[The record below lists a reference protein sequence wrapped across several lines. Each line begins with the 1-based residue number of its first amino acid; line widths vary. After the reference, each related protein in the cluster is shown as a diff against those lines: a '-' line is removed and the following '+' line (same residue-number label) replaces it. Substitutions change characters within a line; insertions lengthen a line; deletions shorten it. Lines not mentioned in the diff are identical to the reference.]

1 MGRLLFISYKIL
13 EFFSVA
19 CKNRSRRSCC
29 FLQEIGRLF
38 YMIEKHKV
46 VLNNLSVKNQQVGL
60 FISIRNFQA
69 RNSSIKNPFTSD

>member
-19 CKNRSRRSCC
+19 CKDRSRRSCNL
-29 FLQEIGRLF
+29 FLQEIAGLF

-46 VLNNLSVKNQQVGL
+46 VLITYQ
-60 FISIRNFQA
+60 
-69 RNSSIKNPFTSD
+69 